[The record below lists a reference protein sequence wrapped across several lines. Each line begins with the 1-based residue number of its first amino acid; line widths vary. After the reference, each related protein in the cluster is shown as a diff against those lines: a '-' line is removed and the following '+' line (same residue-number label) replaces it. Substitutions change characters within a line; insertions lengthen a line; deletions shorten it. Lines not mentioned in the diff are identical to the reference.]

1 MRSST
6 APLYS
11 FRLALSKASSLSLHS
26 SYPYFPKSLSNSAIL
41 LSVFSFTSQLS
52 LLIVFIL
59 FLFIIVVIICYIY
72 KFLLFFTFINSQHQL
87 GDLSTLLEMTFFCG
101 IVISYKH
108 SAWRNPLMRS
118 STLSFRGFKKK
129 PEESPGKDT
138 AYTPGRDDI
147 QRHRL

>member
-1 MRSST
+1 M
-6 APLYS
+6 P
-11 FRLALSKASSLSLHS
+11 F
-26 SYPYFPKSLSNSAIL
+26 SYTRHG
-41 LSVFSFTSQLS
+41 VM
-52 LLIVFIL
+52 
-59 FLFIIVVIICYIY
+59 IY
-72 KFLLFFTFINSQHQL
+72 KGTAFDDIQRWALMIYSHKRLMIYTASRDYGDESVPFPCFSLFVPQTRGSL
-87 GDLSTLLEMTFFCG
+87 DCARDDGTPL
-101 IVISYKH
+101 VISTKR